1 MLVPARPVSQAV
13 RELLHAL
20 STGGPWRGSRKARRF
35 ELAPACQ
42 PRYVPAHPF
51 AASVGRFRE
60 STGNRA
66 MSKPA
71 EASFMNPR
79 LSVKPAEYKRLAG
92 EMLEV
97 TRTYL
102 ERLSSLAML
111 ARTLRKGIAMNHCD
125 RRDQMLLAELLE
137 RTAHQYETEANI
149 ERGRISVVMADAEEV
164 EANAARRRK
173 GMGESVAPSTRTAG
187 RSTLA

>member
-1 MLVPARPVSQAV
+1 MSQ
-13 RELLHAL
+13 
-20 STGGPWRGSRKARRF
+20 
-35 ELAPACQ
+35 
-42 PRYVPAHPF
+42 
-51 AASVGRFRE
+51 
-60 STGNRA
+60 
-66 MSKPA
+66 PA

-92 EMLEV
+92 EVLEA
-97 TRTYL
+97 TRMYV

-149 ERGRISVVMADAEEV
+149 ERGKMSVVMADAEEA
-164 EANAARRRK
+164 ESNAMRRRK
-173 GMGESVAPSTRTAG
+173 GMGESVSPHTKTRRKVGAGVTA
-187 RSTLA
+187 SA

>member
-1 MLVPARPVSQAV
+1 
-13 RELLHAL
+13 
-20 STGGPWRGSRKARRF
+20 
-35 ELAPACQ
+35 
-42 PRYVPAHPF
+42 
-51 AASVGRFRE
+51 
-60 STGNRA
+60 

-173 GMGESVAPSTRTAG
+173 GMGESVAPSTRTRRKVDAG
-187 RSTLA
+187 VAASA

>member
-1 MLVPARPVSQAV
+1 
-13 RELLHAL
+13 
-20 STGGPWRGSRKARRF
+20 
-35 ELAPACQ
+35 
-42 PRYVPAHPF
+42 
-51 AASVGRFRE
+51 
-60 STGNRA
+60 

-71 EASFMNPR
+71 EVPFMNPR

-92 EMLEV
+92 EVLEA
-97 TRTYL
+97 TRTYV

-149 ERGRISVVMADAEEV
+149 ERGKMTVVMADAEEA
-164 EANAARRRK
+164 ESNAARRRK
-173 GMGESVAPSTRTAG
+173 GLGESVAPRTRTRRKVGAG
-187 RSTLA
+187 VTALA

>member
-1 MLVPARPVSQAV
+1 M
-13 RELLHAL
+13 
-20 STGGPWRGSRKARRF
+20 
-35 ELAPACQ
+35 
-42 PRYVPAHPF
+42 
-51 AASVGRFRE
+51 
-60 STGNRA
+60 N
-66 MSKPA
+66 KPA

-149 ERGRISVVMADAEEV
+149 ERGKISVVMADAEEA
-164 EANAARRRK
+164 ESNAARRRK
-173 GMGESVAPSTRTAG
+173 GLGESAAPRAKTRAKVESGVTA
-187 RSTLA
+187 SA

>member
-1 MLVPARPVSQAV
+1 
-13 RELLHAL
+13 
-20 STGGPWRGSRKARRF
+20 
-35 ELAPACQ
+35 
-42 PRYVPAHPF
+42 
-51 AASVGRFRE
+51 
-60 STGNRA
+60 

-111 ARTLRKGIAMNHCD
+111 ARTLRNGIAMNHCD
-125 RRDQMLLAELLE
+125 RRDQMMLAELLE

-149 ERGRISVVMADAEEV
+149 ERGRMSVVMADAEEV

-173 GMGESVAPSTRTAG
+173 GMGESVAPSTRTRSKVGAG
-187 RSTLA
+187 ETVSA

>member
-1 MLVPARPVSQAV
+1 
-13 RELLHAL
+13 
-20 STGGPWRGSRKARRF
+20 
-35 ELAPACQ
+35 
-42 PRYVPAHPF
+42 
-51 AASVGRFRE
+51 
-60 STGNRA
+60 

-92 EMLEV
+92 EVLEA
-97 TRTYL
+97 TRTYV
-102 ERLSSLAML
+102 ERLSSLAAL

-149 ERGRISVVMADAEEV
+149 ERGKMAVVMADAK
-164 EANAARRRK
+164 EADSNAARRRK
-173 GMGESVAPSTRTAG
+173 GMGESSPRARTRRKVDMSATAPA
-187 RSTLA
+187 

>member
-1 MLVPARPVSQAV
+1 M
-13 RELLHAL
+13 
-20 STGGPWRGSRKARRF
+20 
-35 ELAPACQ
+35 
-42 PRYVPAHPF
+42 
-51 AASVGRFRE
+51 
-60 STGNRA
+60 N
-66 MSKPA
+66 KPA
-71 EASFMNPR
+71 EVPFMNPR

-92 EMLEV
+92 EVLEV

-149 ERGRISVVMADAEEV
+149 ERGRMSVVMADAEEA
-164 EANAARRRK
+164 ESNAVRRRK
-173 GMGESVAPSTRTAG
+173 GMGESVAPRTRTRSKVGAG
-187 RSTLA
+187 ATASA

>member
-1 MLVPARPVSQAV
+1 
-13 RELLHAL
+13 
-20 STGGPWRGSRKARRF
+20 
-35 ELAPACQ
+35 
-42 PRYVPAHPF
+42 
-51 AASVGRFRE
+51 
-60 STGNRA
+60 

-125 RRDQMLLAELLE
+125 RRDQMMLAELLE

-149 ERGRISVVMADAEEV
+149 ERGRMSVVMADAEEV

-173 GMGESVAPSTRTAG
+173 GMGESVAPSTRTRSKVGAG
-187 RSTLA
+187 ETVSA

>member
-1 MLVPARPVSQAV
+1 
-13 RELLHAL
+13 
-20 STGGPWRGSRKARRF
+20 
-35 ELAPACQ
+35 
-42 PRYVPAHPF
+42 
-51 AASVGRFRE
+51 
-60 STGNRA
+60 

-71 EASFMNPR
+71 EAPFMNPR

-92 EMLEV
+92 EVFGEVLEA
-97 TRTYL
+97 TRTYV

-149 ERGRISVVMADAEEV
+149 ERGKISVVMADAEEAV
-164 EANAARRRK
+164 SNAARRRK
-173 GMGESVAPSTRTAG
+173 GLGESAAPRARARRKIGSGVTAP
-187 RSTLA
+187 A

>member
-1 MLVPARPVSQAV
+1 
-13 RELLHAL
+13 
-20 STGGPWRGSRKARRF
+20 
-35 ELAPACQ
+35 
-42 PRYVPAHPF
+42 
-51 AASVGRFRE
+51 
-60 STGNRA
+60 

-92 EMLEV
+92 EVLEV
-97 TRTYL
+97 TRSYV

-137 RTAHQYETEANI
+137 RTAHQYETDANI
-149 ERGRISVVMADAEEV
+149 ERGRMSVVMADAEEA
-164 EANAARRRK
+164 ESNAVRRRK
-173 GMGESVAPSTRTAG
+173 GLGESAAPRAKTRAKVESGVTA
-187 RSTLA
+187 SA

>member
-1 MLVPARPVSQAV
+1 
-13 RELLHAL
+13 
-20 STGGPWRGSRKARRF
+20 
-35 ELAPACQ
+35 
-42 PRYVPAHPF
+42 
-51 AASVGRFRE
+51 
-60 STGNRA
+60 

-92 EMLEV
+92 EVLEA
-97 TRTYL
+97 TRMYV

-137 RTAHQYETEANI
+137 RTAHHYETEANI
-149 ERGRISVVMADAEEV
+149 ERGKMSVVMADAEEA
-164 EANAARRRK
+164 ESNAARRGK
-173 GMGESVAPSTRTAG
+173 GLGESVAPRTRTRRRVDAG
-187 RSTLA
+187 ATASA

>member
-1 MLVPARPVSQAV
+1 
-13 RELLHAL
+13 
-20 STGGPWRGSRKARRF
+20 
-35 ELAPACQ
+35 
-42 PRYVPAHPF
+42 
-51 AASVGRFRE
+51 
-60 STGNRA
+60 

-111 ARTLRKGIAMNHCD
+111 ARTLRNGIAMNHCD
-125 RRDQMLLAELLE
+125 RRDQMMLAELLE

-149 ERGRISVVMADAEEV
+149 ERGRMSVVMADAEEV

-173 GMGESVAPSTRTAG
+173 GMGESMAPSTRTRSKVGAG
-187 RSTLA
+187 ETVSA

>member
-1 MLVPARPVSQAV
+1 M
-13 RELLHAL
+13 
-20 STGGPWRGSRKARRF
+20 
-35 ELAPACQ
+35 
-42 PRYVPAHPF
+42 
-51 AASVGRFRE
+51 
-60 STGNRA
+60 N
-66 MSKPA
+66 KPA

-92 EMLEV
+92 EVLET
-97 TRTYL
+97 TRTYV

-149 ERGRISVVMADAEEV
+149 ERGRMSVVMADAEEA
-164 EANAARRRK
+164 ESNAVRRRK
-173 GMGESVAPSTRTAG
+173 GLGESTAPRAKTRAKVESGVTA
-187 RSTLA
+187 SA